1 MCNEQV
7 FTEED
12 RDQEPRPTLSQI
24 NPPQNDGASTD
35 VEAKVPISDQNVGTG
50 SQVK

>member
-1 MCNEQV
+1 MYNEQV
-7 FTEED
+7 FIEED
-12 RDQEPRPTLSQI
+12 REQEPRPTLSQI

-35 VEAKVPISDQNVGTG
+35 VEAKALVSDQNVGTG